1 MLSWRQDIVMK
12 ISHACICQL
21 FPWLP
26 DADAIELPQ
35 AIGEAGKKPDGS
47 ALYIAPIL

>member
-1 MLSWRQDIVMK
+1 MLAS
-12 ISHACICQL
+12 ANF

-35 AIGEAGKKPDGS
+35 AIGEAGKKPDGR
-47 ALYIAPIL
+47 ALYVATI